1 MVYEEGNGE
10 DKVKIMGS
18 ALLSKR
24 RRRVDVMKGYEPMYD
39 ATMQEC
45 LQRPFY
51 LYARGK
57 GRSCRKEIWVFSVFV
72 WVIGSSLTDLFS
84 STPLAFLPGLFS
96 LAMLVPV
103 YALMVRRLHDLA
115 LSGWLALVPYV
126 LVLAGL
132 VADVGL
138 LMSDDPDPSP
148 SPLATVLIVLAV
160 IFRLAIMCIPSRR
173 HRPSVDNGNIGAGQP
188 GPVQYPRYQNGR

>member
-1 MVYEEGNGE
+1 M
-10 DKVKIMGS
+10 KIMGS